1 MTCVNENN
9 TRAIHLGVNAH
20 LLSVAA
26 SYRSAGINGYIQN
39 LIRHLPGADPGFR
52 YTVFLSERGYA
63 GTAGLTLSF
72 SRLPTHR
79 PAVRFLW
86 EQAVQPWVVR
96 RNGLDLL
103 HSPALVGPMLGG
115 RPFVVTVHDL
125 SYYLYPETFRAAN
138 RSYLQLLGRQS
149 VRRARRVIAVSQSTK
164 DDLVKHYGLPATRV
178 DVVYHGV
185 DEAFCPLP
193 AEEVATFRARQG
205 LPERFLLFVGTLE
218 PRKNV
223 VRLVEAYAILP
234 QTSPPLVLV
243 GGKGWFYEQVF
254 RRVEELGLASRV
266 HFAGYVPAADLP
278 AWYNAAEVLVY
289 PSLYEGFGLPLLEAM
304 ACGTPVIS
312 STASSLP
319 EVVGDAGLL
328 VDPVDVEGLAAAME
342 RVLRDASA
350 RERMRAAGL
359 HRAQRFTWEDA
370 ARQTVASY
378 RRALAR
384 EGGAE
389 GV

>member
-1 MTCVNENN
+1 MKENN
-9 TRAIHLGVNAH
+9 TRAIHVGVNAH

-26 SYRSAGINGYIQN
+26 NYRSAGISWYIQN

-52 YTVFLSERGYA
+52 YTVFLGERGYG
-63 GTAGLTLSF
+63 GTAGLELAF

-79 PAVRFLW
+79 PAVRFVW
-86 EQAVQPWVVR
+86 EQAVQPWVVQQM
-96 RNGLDLL
+96 GVDLL

-125 SYYLYPETFRAAN
+125 SYRHYPEAFRAAN
-138 RSYLQLLGRQS
+138 RGYLTLFGQHS

-164 DDLVKHYGLPATRV
+164 DDLVKHYGLPAAKV

-185 DEAFCPLP
+185 DQAFRPLP
-193 AEEVATFRARQG
+193 PADVAAFRARQG
-205 LPERFLLFVGTLE
+205 LPQRFLLFVGTLE

-223 VRLVEAYAILP
+223 VRLVEAYARLP

-243 GGKGWFYEQVF
+243 GGKGWLYEEVF
-254 RRVEELGLASRV
+254 RLVNALGLASRV
-266 HFAGYVPAADLP
+266 HFAGYVPAEDLP
-278 AWYNAAEVLVY
+278 YWYNAAEVFVY
-289 PSLYEGFGLPLLEAM
+289 PSLYEGFGLPPLEAM
-304 ACGTPVIS
+304 ACGLPVIS

-328 VDPVDVEGLAAAME
+328 VDPLDVDGLGAAIGRLLPDTE
-342 RVLRDASA
+342 LK
-350 RERMRAAGL
+350 ERMRAAGL
-359 HRAQRFTWEDA
+359 ERVQRFTWEQT
-370 ARQTVASY
+370 ARQTVDCY
-378 RRALAR
+378 RLALA
-384 EGGAE
+384 GGGGSE